1 MKRKNFGDYVS
12 VLTNPFFQAVLVLI
26 TFTIIAGIS
35 YYSLITFRNF
45 DPTPN
50 LLIPVPAI
58 KKINVRTGLLIN
70 NFLKFDVIKNDF
82 EIDAILWFE
91 YDPKE
96 ISLDELKLC
105 TFSKGKLSDGSTT
118 LTSCMPKVEKR
129 GRLELARFNI
139 KLNFVTNINY
149 RMYPFDN
156 HRMYLILNNR
166 HLTEKNGAEILFTVD
181 KDNFIVSKDIY
192 TPGWRKIFSSV
203 RSGYAV
209 DALDTKNNISTRFPR
224 AIFEID
230 FVNNSIKDI
239 LIIILPLFIVFFMA
253 LLSFYLMEHDTRNS
267 EMRALVIA
275 SSAAS
280 ALLSYRFVIS
290 SLAPTVDYFMF
301 IDHIFNVFLIC
312 LFVIFLLNCFFL
324 DRAPRR
330 RGELVLMFHLILIV
344 SWAYFLY
351 AWGA

>member
-1 MKRKNFGDYVS
+1 MKHKNFRDYIS
-12 VLTNPFFQAVLVLI
+12 ALTDPFSQAILVVF
-26 TFTIIAGIS
+26 TFVIIAGIS

-45 DPTPN
+45 DPTPG
-50 LLIPVPAI
+50 LSMPAPTV
-58 KKINVRTGLLIN
+58 KQLNVRTGLLIN
-70 NFLKFDVIKNDF
+70 NFLKFDVVKNDF

-96 ISLDELKLC
+96 VSLDELKQC
-105 TFSKGKLSDGSTT
+105 SFSKGKLSDGSST
-118 LTSCMPKVEKR
+118 LVNCVPKLEKK
-129 GRLELARFNI
+129 GDLELARFNV

-149 RMYPFDN
+149 RMFPFDN

-166 HLTEKNGAEILFTVD
+166 HLTEKHGAEVLFTID
-181 KDNFIVSKDIY
+181 PDNFIVSKDIY

-203 RSGYAV
+203 RCGYAV
-209 DALDTKNNISTRFPR
+209 DNLDPKNDISTRYPR

-267 EMRALVIA
+267 EMRALVIS

-290 SLAPTVDYFMF
+290 SLAPAVDYFMF

-312 LFVIFLLNCFFL
+312 LFVIFLLNCFYL
-324 DRAPRR
+324 DGAPRR
-330 RGELVLMFHLILIV
+330 RGELVLGFHLVLIV

>member
-1 MKRKNFGDYVS
+1 MKRKNFGDYIS
-12 VLTNPFFQAVLVLI
+12 ALTNPFFQAILVVI
-26 TFTIIAGIS
+26 TFTIISGIS
-35 YYSLITFRNF
+35 YYSLISFRNF

-50 LLIPVPAI
+50 LSIPAPTI
-58 KKINVRTGLLIN
+58 KRLNVRTGLLIN
-70 NFLKFDVIKNDF
+70 NFLKFDVVQNNF

-96 ISLDELKLC
+96 VSLDELKLC
-105 TFSKGKLSDGSTT
+105 SFSKGKLSDGTTT
-118 LTSCMPKVEKR
+118 LVNCVPKITKR
-129 GRLELARFNI
+129 GNLYLARFNI
-139 KLNFVTNINY
+139 KLNFVTNLNY
-149 RMYPFDN
+149 RMFPFDN
-156 HRMYLILNNR
+156 HRLYLILNNR
-166 HLTEKNGAEILFTVD
+166 HLTEKHGAEILFTVD
-181 KDNFIVSKDIY
+181 ADNFVISKDIY
-192 TPGWRKIFSSV
+192 TPGWRKIFSGV
-203 RSGYAV
+203 RCGYAI
-209 DALDTKNNISTRFPR
+209 DALDPKNDISTRYPR

-267 EMRALVIA
+267 EMRALIIA

-301 IDHIFNVFLIC
+301 IDQIFNVFLIC

-324 DRAPRR
+324 DRAPKR
-330 RGELVLMFHLILIV
+330 RGELVLMFHVVLIV